1 MAIRLGWLGEGARAS
16 MTVQSGAALGRQT
29 SGREGG
35 SGFASGRSFSSD
47 PGDDSEGQHER
58 KRRVR
63 ANDAREEVGALV
75 EQAAAGSQE
84 AWNSLVDRFAST
96 VWAIARGHRLS
107 ASDAADV
114 FQTTWLRLVEH
125 LDKIEHPERI
135 GAWLA
140 TTARHE
146 SLRVFRVGGRQV
158 PNGADFDSYAD
169 DRLDRAPD
177 ANLISAEQGELINQ
191 LVELLP
197 IRSQMLLRLLS
208 ADSPLS
214 YKDISEALAM
224 PIGSIGPTR
233 ARALDQLRRLAAA
246 SGINLQD
253 VFTG

>member
-1 MAIRLGWLGEGARAS
+1 
-16 MTVQSGAALGRQT
+16 MTVQSDAALGGEFL
-29 SGREGG
+29 GRE
-35 SGFASGRSFSSD
+35 SGAEFAAERGYSASAAGLPQASHT
-47 PGDDSEGQHER
+47 EG
-58 KRRVR
+58 KRR
-63 ANDAREEVGALV
+63 ARGLDGRQEVAALV
-75 EQAAAGSQE
+75 EQAAGGSQQ

-96 VWAIARGHRLS
+96 VWAIARGHRLNP
-107 ASDAADV
+107 SDAADV

-125 LDKIEHPERI
+125 LDKIEHPERV

-146 SLRVFRVGGRQV
+146 SLRVLRVGGRQV
-158 PNGADFDSYAD
+158 PNGADFDTYAD
-169 DRLDRAPD
+169 DRTEREPD
-177 ANLISAEQGELINQ
+177 IGMISAEQTEVLNQ

-214 YKDISEALAM
+214 YKDISEALSM